1 MQISTPLYS
10 DIFKYIRTREQA
22 KEFYEGV
29 EAISDLSFVID
40 NGNVNVLKKTFP
52 IDIAEAIYQIV
63 HISNINEKDPMHL
76 KQFLLGLKEEVEKAK
91 IADVTLGI
99 VPDHEFII
107 NLSNSLREALNDKTL
122 VMSLKTDATII
133 GGIELIW
140 SGRYWNLSLEK
151 QIDLWFAN
159 KSTSNNKEQMT
170 SAHSL

>member
-1 MQISTPLYS
+1 
-10 DIFKYIRTREQA
+10 
-22 KEFYEGV
+22 
-29 EAISDLSFVID
+29 
-40 NGNVNVLKKTFP
+40 
-52 IDIAEAIYQIV
+52 
-63 HISNINEKDPMHL
+63 MHL
-76 KQFLLGLKEEVEKAK
+76 KQFLLGLKEQVEKAK

-107 NLSNSLREALNDKTL
+107 NLSNSLREALNDQTL

-159 KSTSNNKEQMT
+159 KKRGLPMFGKPR
-170 SAHSL
+170 SLYVLCDTHILIRPPGYSSG